1 MHHAEVTEATLH
13 TMYDNVPAIGLYT
26 RHAFRYLGTSI
37 TLRKPLGR
45 GGPALRTTTRGDAPI
60 RRGGRYGSR

>member
-1 MHHAEVTEATLH
+1 MYVAGTAGTLVGFVDFTLPGNSGH

-37 TLRKPLGR
+37 TLRKPL
-45 GGPALRTTTRGDAPI
+45 
-60 RRGGRYGSR
+60 